1 MVGKNNLWLIWLA
14 FPFVP
19 TNISK
24 IIKRL
29 NYIFQPKIC
38 LTKKIKICYHTF
50 KINTLENIFETF
62 LHVHVVLQKLRAI
75 TVGGHTIIFINNMAS
90 WNTTYT
96 TYDDNL
102 VTFSKKS
109 SLCKYTLRI
118 TCMCVLWILDVTDRF
133 ANQRPDRNSQ
143 LKRKE

>member
-38 LTKKIKICYHTF
+38 LIKKIKICYHTF
-50 KINTLENIFETF
+50 KINTLENVFETF
-62 LHVHVVLQKLRAI
+62 YCTCGTAKLREI
-75 TVGGHTIIFINNMAS
+75 TVGDHTIIFINNMAS

-96 TYDDNL
+96 TYDDNS

-109 SLCKYTLRI
+109 SLRRYTLRI
-118 TCMCVLWILDVTDRF
+118 TCMCVFWILDVTDRF

>member
-24 IIKRL
+24 ITKRL

-38 LTKKIKICYHTF
+38 LIKKIKICYHTF
-50 KINTLENIFETF
+50 KINTLENVFETF
-62 LHVHVVLQKLRAI
+62 YCTCGTAKLRAI
-75 TVGGHTIIFINNMAS
+75 TEGDHTIIFINNMAS

-109 SLCKYTLRI
+109 SLCRYTLRI
-118 TCMCVLWILDVTDRF
+118 TCMCMLWILDVTDRF

>member
-19 TNISK
+19 PNISS
-24 IIKRL
+24 IIKSL
-29 NYIFQPKIC
+29 NHIFQPKIC

-62 LHVHVVLQKLRAI
+62 YCTCGTAKLRAI
-75 TVGGHTIIFINNMAS
+75 TVRDHTIIFINNMAS
-90 WNTTYT
+90 WNKTYT

-109 SLCKYTLRI
+109 SLCRYTLRI
-118 TCMCVLWILDVTDRF
+118 TCMCMLWILDVTDRF

>member
-1 MVGKNNLWLIWLA
+1 MIGKNNLWLIWLA

-29 NYIFQPKIC
+29 NYIK
-38 LTKKIKICYHTF
+38 KICYHTF
-50 KINTLENIFETF
+50 KINTLENVFETF
-62 LHVHVVLQKLRAI
+62 YCTCGTAKLRAI
-75 TVGGHTIIFINNMAS
+75 TVGDHTIIFINNMAS

-96 TYDDNL
+96 KYDDNS

-109 SLCKYTLRI
+109 SLRRYTLRI
-118 TCMCVLWILDVTDRF
+118 TCMCVFWILDVTDRF
-133 ANQRPDRNSQ
+133 ANQRPNRNSQ